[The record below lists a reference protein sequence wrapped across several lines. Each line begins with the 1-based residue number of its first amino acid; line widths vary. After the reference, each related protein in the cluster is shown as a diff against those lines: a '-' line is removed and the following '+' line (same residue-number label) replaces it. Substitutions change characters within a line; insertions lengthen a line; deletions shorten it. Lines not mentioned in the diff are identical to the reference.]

1 MISGNSQFRNSV
13 GTQDED
19 LALDIQNYWDYRH
32 CQLQNLFVLKREV
45 KQGGAS

>member
-13 GTQDED
+13 ETQDED
-19 LALDIQNYWDYRH
+19 PALDIQNCWDYRH
-32 CQLQNLFVLKREV
+32 CQLQNLSVLKREV